1 VDFGFSEEQQKFK
14 QEVRDF
20 CQNEPQGKLTD
31 VRGFSPSFYKRI
43 AEKGWFGLRLPKK
56 YGGQE
61 KDAIYEVIFL
71 EEAGYNRAPIT
82 LYGTSVFYFAN
93 LILKFGSE
101 QLKSK
106 YLTRIIKGEITGGQ
120 AFTEPESGSDLA
132 SVQCR
137 AVRSGDYYI
146 VNGNKTFTSLINHT
160 DGFSLLMARTD
171 PDAPLEKGISFLIM
185 DNNTPG
191 INYTPL
197 EVVHEGNTHQV
208 FLDNVKIPK
217 ENLLGEENKGWDYFI
232 QTKAYYWNKLR
243 ALEVGTMQRIFDNI
257 IQYTEETGSGG
268 SPLCRDAQIRQKLAN
283 MAVDIKIMRLLTYQ
297 MAWML
302 TKDLDVFNQGAML
315 KVFGEQAI
323 LRFFDSAMQIL
334 GLIGQ
339 LGKGEKHAP
348 LGGVMEW
355 EYRRNSNK
363 HFSDGGTIVARNFI
377 AAHVLDLPES
387 LQGGR

>member
-1 VDFGFSEEQQKFK
+1 
-14 QEVRDF
+14 
-20 CQNEPQGKLTD
+20 
-31 VRGFSPSFYKRI
+31 
-43 AEKGWFGLRLPKK
+43 
-56 YGGQE
+56 
-61 KDAIYEVIFL
+61 
-71 EEAGYNRAPIT
+71 
-82 LYGTSVFYFAN
+82 
-93 LILKFGSE
+93 
-101 QLKSK
+101 
-106 YLTRIIKGEITGGQ
+106 
-120 AFTEPESGSDLA
+120 
-132 SVQCR
+132 
-137 AVRSGDYYI
+137 
-146 VNGNKTFTSLINHT
+146 
-160 DGFSLLMARTD
+160 
-171 PDAPLEKGISFLIM
+171 
-185 DNNTPG
+185 
-191 INYTPL
+191 
-197 EVVHEGNTHQV
+197 
-208 FLDNVKIPK
+208 
-217 ENLLGEENKGWDYFI
+217 
-232 QTKAYYWNKLR
+232 
-243 ALEVGTMQRIFDNI
+243 
-257 IQYTEETGSGG
+257 
-268 SPLCRDAQIRQKLAN
+268 